1 MDNSLIDQIRQAND
15 IVEVV
20 QSYVPLKHVGS
31 NWRGICPFHDDT
43 KPSMYVS
50 QPKQIFKCFACGKGG
65 NVFTFVQEYEKLSF
79 MEAVKKLAGRA
90 GISVPEY
97 NRTKVVSTKR
107 QKLLEVY
114 KSAGQFY
121 SESLFNHGEN
131 ALDYLKKRQ
140 ISSQTA
146 KDLELGYALSSRKAL
161 LNHLMKEGYSV
172 SLLKE
177 SGLFGEY
184 SGALI
189 DLFRDRL
196 IFPIH
201 SNTGEVIA
209 FGGRLMEHKDNT
221 GKYINSPGTELYTK
235 GKELYGLF
243 KTKYNISKA
252 DYSLVSEGYFDFLRL
267 YESGFTNSVASLG
280 TALTEDQVYLLNRFS
295 SNTVMLY
302 DGDPAGIK
310 AAVRGGLVCLAKGMH
325 VRLAILPEHEDPDT
339 FILNRGAKAL
349 SDLIDAAPDLI
360 AFIAESDNLG
370 IPAKERIE
378 QILDALRL
386 LSDPIQKELFL
397 KEVSASF
404 GVSQNALFSK
414 LKLSSS
420 RALSSS
426 SPQVSQA
433 ALSDDPQERFLL
445 WAALKD
451 RQSYNLLANEL
462 SADYFNNKLYRSLY
476 VFLQKRLQN
485 QEGFDPAALL
495 DDIDNNEIKECLAE
509 LLFEDLQQTSI
520 SGLIKDL
527 KLRKLKRDLDHL
539 DKAINGDPE
548 NLDLLKEKDKLSREY
563 RRLTKRVV
571 NKVLY

>member
-1 MDNSLIDQIRQAND
+1 
-15 IVEVV
+15 
-20 QSYVPLKHVGS
+20 
-31 NWRGICPFHDDT
+31 
-43 KPSMYVS
+43 
-50 QPKQIFKCFACGKGG
+50 
-65 NVFTFVQEYEKLSF
+65 
-79 MEAVKKLAGRA
+79 
-90 GISVPEY
+90 
-97 NRTKVVSTKR
+97 
-107 QKLLEVY
+107 
-114 KSAGQFY
+114 
-121 SESLFNHGEN
+121 
-131 ALDYLKKRQ
+131 
-140 ISSQTA
+140 
-146 KDLELGYALSSRKAL
+146 
-161 LNHLMKEGYSV
+161 
-172 SLLKE
+172 
-177 SGLFGEY
+177 
-184 SGALI
+184 
-189 DLFRDRL
+189 
-196 IFPIH
+196 
-201 SNTGEVIA
+201 
-209 FGGRLMEHKDNT
+209 
-221 GKYINSPGTELYTK
+221 
-235 GKELYGLF
+235 
-243 KTKYNISKA
+243 
-252 DYSLVSEGYFDFLRL
+252 
-267 YESGFTNSVASLG
+267 VASLG

-404 GVSQNALFSK
+404 GVSQNALLSK

>member
-15 IVEVV
+15 IVDVV

-65 NVFTFVQEYEKLSF
+65 NVFTFVQDYEKLSF
-79 MEAVKKLAGRA
+79 MEAVKKLALRA
-90 GISVPEY
+90 GIQIPEF

-107 QKLLEVY
+107 QQLLQVY
-114 KSAGQFY
+114 KSAGEFY

-140 ISSQTA
+140 ISPETA
-146 KDLELGYALSSRKAL
+146 KDLQLGYALPSQKAL

-172 SLLKE
+172 SLLKD

-189 DLFRDRL
+189 DIFRDRL

-201 SNTGEVIA
+201 NNTGEVIA
-209 FGGRLMEHKDNT
+209 FGGRLMEPKENA

-252 DYSLVSEGYFDFLRL
+252 DCSLVSEGYFDFLRL

-302 DGDPAGIK
+302 DGDNAGIK

-325 VRLAILPEHEDPDT
+325 VRLAILPEKEDPDS
-339 FILNRGAKAL
+339 FILNKGAKAL
-349 SDLIDAAPDLI
+349 SDLIAEAPDLI
-360 AFIAESDNLG
+360 TFIAETDKLAL
-370 IPAKERIE
+370 PAKERIE

-386 LSDPIQKELFL
+386 LPDPIQKELFL
-397 KEVSASF
+397 KEVSQSF
-404 GVSQNALFSK
+404 GVSQNALLSK
-414 LKLSSS
+414 LRLSSS
-420 RALSSS
+420 RALSPS
-426 SPQVSQA
+426 SPQVLQP
-433 ALSDDPQERFLL
+433 ALSDDPQERMLL

-451 RQSYNLLANEL
+451 RESYNILASEL
-462 SADYFNNKLYRSLY
+462 TSDYFNSKLYRSLY
-476 VFLQKRLQN
+476 LFLQKRLQSA
-485 QEGFDPAALL
+485 EGFDPAALL
-495 DDIDNNEIKECLAE
+495 DDIDNSEIKECLAE
-509 LLFEDLQQTSI
+509 LLFEDLHEASV

-527 KLRKLKRDLDHL
+527 KLRKLKRDLDGL
-539 DKAINGDPE
+539 DKAINEDPG
-548 NLDLLKEKDKLSREY
+548 NLNLLKEKDKLSREY

>member
-15 IVEVV
+15 IVDVV

-65 NVFTFVQEYEKLSF
+65 NVFTFVQDYEKLTF
-79 MEAVKKLAGRA
+79 MEAVKKLASRS
-90 GISVPEY
+90 GILIPEFD
-97 NRTKVVSTKR
+97 RTKVVSTKR
-107 QKLLEVY
+107 QQLLQIY
-114 KSAGQFY
+114 KSAGLFF

-131 ALDYLKKRQ
+131 ALDYLKGRKF
-140 ISSQTA
+140 SPETA
-146 KDLELGYALSSRKAL
+146 KDLEIGYALPSQKAL

-184 SGALI
+184 SGALVDI
-189 DLFRDRL
+189 FRDRL

-201 SNTGEVIA
+201 NNTGEVIA
-209 FGGRLMEHKDNT
+209 FGGRLMEHKENA

-243 KTKYNISKA
+243 KTKYHITKA
-252 DYSLVSEGYFDFLRL
+252 DCSLVAEGYFDFLRL

-280 TALTEDQVYLLNRFS
+280 TALTEDQAYLLNRFS

-302 DGDPAGIK
+302 DGDKAGIK

-325 VRLAILPEHEDPDT
+325 VRLAILPEKEDPDS
-339 FILNRGAKAL
+339 FILNKGAQAL
-349 SDLIDAAPDLI
+349 AVLIEEAPDLI
-360 AFIAESDNLG
+360 SYIAESDKLE
-370 IPAKERIE
+370 IPIKERIE
-378 QILDALRL
+378 QILDALRQL
-386 LSDPIQKELFL
+386 PDPIQKELFL
-397 KEVSASF
+397 KQVSASF
-404 GVSQNALFSK
+404 GVTQNALLSK
-414 LKLSSS
+414 LRLSSS
-420 RALSSS
+420 RAVSPS
-426 SPQVSQA
+426 SPQVLQQD
-433 ALSDDPQERFLL
+433 LSDDPQERMLL

-451 RQSYNLLANEL
+451 RESYNVLANGL
-462 SADYFNNKLYRSLY
+462 TADYFNNRLYRSLY
-476 VFLQKRLQN
+476 LFLQKRLQS

-495 DDIDNNEIKECLAE
+495 DDIDNSEIKECLAE
-509 LLFEDLQQTSI
+509 LLFEDLHEASVTS
-520 SGLIKDL
+520 LIKDL
-527 KLRKLKRDLDHL
+527 KLRKLKRDLDGL

-548 NLDLLKEKDKLSREY
+548 NLNLLKEKDKLSREY